1 MSGAETGLTAAVGTD
16 AFLSLRAA
24 CSAEDADDVH
34 KCGRCQVEFT
44 SLEDFVQHKVQ
55 KSCQRAQEGT
65 SETSQDTTTVHQ
77 EEVPSVEESITVAH
91 ILLEASSLS
100 EVIRNVAEF
109 GCRTTDEGISQ
120 EHVFEVQV
128 EDSNDGGDGVED
140 ETNMKTKKLLLNE
153 EGRYV
158 CEVCHKT
165 FKTSSILKAHLIT
178 HSSKKDFECTS
189 CGEAFRTKGSLIRH
203 NRRHTDERPYVC
215 KKCNKS
221 FRESGALTRHLKS
234 LTPCTEKT
242 PYLKEG
248 LLKQELPIDLRS
260 SDTDVISALSGDPI
274 NGSPVIRL
282 LTDAK
287 GNVLH
292 EVHVQMQEF
301 AVCPKSASDEAS
313 NSEEI
318 LPDGSINSDN
328 LLRHAM
334 QNSGIVIETVKLED
348 LHKYEEISP
357 SEESNDLDDGEENPE
372 GSHCAQM
379 EEHEATDGTTENVFQ
394 NHTCPHC
401 NEIFPGI
408 DELKVHVQGHQG
420 FQPHKCAHC
429 GKEFVKWHQLKKHL
443 EVHFTERRYKCGE
456 CGKLYKTIAHVKG
469 HLRVHSDDRPFPCS
483 KCGKRYKTKSAQQ
496 VHFRTHMD
504 DKPFACQFCSRS
516 FREKGSLVRHT
527 RHHTGEKPYKCYKCG
542 RGFAEH
548 GTLNRHLRTKSGC
561 LLALKDAEEVLMSEE
576 NQSSDSMAETL
587 VSEDPNTVLVEFSSV
602 VADTQEYIIEAS
614 TDEAGATEVTD
625 RTRHKVDNQLI
636 KVVQHIV
643 NHANSGHQ
651 IIVHNLALATNASS
665 VDVSDTITI
674 ATPESLTE
682 QVALTLASAID
693 EGTVMTTESAVDT
706 EEGALTLVASED
718 IEMLEQ
724 SGEFVLASH
733 EGDVEVQTVIV

>member
-1 MSGAETGLTAAVGTD
+1 MSGAESGLTAAVGTD
-16 AFLSLRAA
+16 AYLSLRAA
-24 CSAEDADDVH
+24 RSAEDEDDVH

-44 SLEDFVQHKVQ
+44 SLDDFVQHKVQ
-55 KSCQRAQEGT
+55 KSCQRAQED
-65 SETSQDTTTVHQ
+65 TSQDTTAVHQ

-109 GCRTTDEGISQ
+109 GCRTTDEGISSQ

-128 EDSNDGGDGVED
+128 EDSNDGEDGAED
-140 ETNMKTKKLLLNE
+140 EADIKTKKLVLNE
-153 EGRYV
+153 DGRYV
-158 CEVCHKT
+158 CEVCRKT

-178 HSSKKDFECTS
+178 HSSKKNFECTS

-203 NRRHTDERPYVC
+203 NRRHT
-215 KKCNKS
+215 
-221 FRESGALTRHLKS
+221 
-234 LTPCTEKT
+234 
-242 PYLKEG
+242 
-248 LLKQELPIDLRS
+248 
-260 SDTDVISALSGDPI
+260 GDSI

-301 AVCPKSASDEAS
+301 AVCPKSTSDEVS

-318 LPDGSINSDN
+318 LPDGSINSGN

-348 LHKYEEISP
+348 LHKYEEVSS
-357 SEESNDLDDGEENPE
+357 SEETKDINDVEENPD
-372 GSHCAQM
+372 GTQCTQM

-394 NHTCPHC
+394 NHSCPHC
-401 NEIFPGI
+401 NEIFPDI
-408 DELKVHVQGHQG
+408 DELKVHIQGHQG
-420 FQPHKCAHC
+420 FQSHKCAHC
-429 GKEFVKWHQLKKHL
+429 GKEFVKWHLLKKHL

-483 KCGKRYKTKSAQQ
+483 RCGKRYKTKSAQQ

-527 RHHTGEKPYKCYKCG
+527 RHHTGEKPYKCFKCG

-561 LLALKDAEEVLMSEE
+561 LLALKDAEEVLVSEE

-587 VSEDPNTVLVEFSSV
+587 VSDDPNTVLVEFSSV
-602 VADTQEYIIEAS
+602 VADTQEYIIETSA
-614 TDEAGATEVTD
+614 DEAIAGAAEITD
-625 RTRHKVDNQLI
+625 RTRHKVDNQLM

-651 IIVHNLALATNASS
+651 IIVQNLALGTDAGSI
-665 VDVSDTITI
+665 DVSDTITI

-682 QVALTLASAID
+682 QVALTLASAIE
-693 EGTVMTTESAVDT
+693 EGTVLTEAAMEA
-706 EEGALTLVASED
+706 EEGTLTLVASQD

-724 SGEFVLASH
+724 SGEFVLASQ
-733 EGDVEVQTVIV
+733 EGEVEVQTVIV